1 MSDLKVGDIVTRK
14 SHGNDIY
21 FTVVDVVKK
30 NVIKPVYVLR
40 GLFYRIEA
48 DSMADDLIKQ
58 DYKNVQVNLHR
69 DILNAMRNTYRRGF
83 TNRFNWLKRFRE
95 RPGKIL
101 QFDSSEKFLNM
112 CKNNY
117 REAGINVVGIVAKER
132 EQPNLVE
139 RALNDY
145 KPDILILTGH
155 DGIKKESSNLNSIES
170 YRNSKYFIQSV
181 KLAREYE
188 SSYDKLCIF
197 AGACQS
203 YFEAIMNAGANF
215 ASSPGRIN
223 INALDPAIV
232 CEKVAITNTNRY
244 VIPQEVARMTIS
256 GVKGIGGIRTKGHL
270 KYL

>member
-1 MSDLKVGDIVTRK
+1 MNTFKVGDIVTRK
-14 SHGNDIY
+14 SHGQDIY
-21 FTVVDVVKK
+21 FTVVDIVQKDGAK
-30 NVIKPVYVLR
+30 SVYVLR

-48 DSMADDLIKQ
+48 DSSAEDLVKQ
-58 DYKNVQVNLHR
+58 DYKNVQVNLQR
-69 DILNAMRNTYRRGF
+69 DILNVRRSIYRSGF
-83 TNRFNWLKRFRE
+83 TNRLHWLNRFRE

-117 REAGINVVGIVAKER
+117 REAGISVVGIVAAES
-132 EQPNLVE
+132 EQPSLVL
-139 RALNDY
+139 RALREY
-145 KPDILILTGH
+145 SPDILILTGH
-155 DGIKKESSNLNSIES
+155 DGIKKEGSNLNSIEN

-188 SSYDKLCIF
+188 ENFDKLCIF

-203 YFEAIMNAGANF
+203 YFEAIMSAGANF

-232 CEKVAITNTNRY
+232 CEKVAITDERKY
-244 VIPQEVARMTIS
+244 VLPQELVQMTIS
-256 GVKGIGGIRTKGHL
+256 GERGIGGIRTKGHL
-270 KYL
+270 KRL

>member
-1 MSDLKVGDIVTRK
+1 MSDLKVGDLVTRK
-14 SHGNDIY
+14 SHGQDIY
-21 FTVVDVVKK
+21 FSVVDIVNKDGT
-30 NVIKPVYVLR
+30 NPVYVLR

-48 DSMADDLIKQ
+48 DSSAEDLIKQ
-58 DYKNVQVNLHR
+58 DYKSVQMNLQR
-69 DILNAMRNTYRRGF
+69 DILNVRRNTYRGGLAS
-83 TNRFNWLKRFRE
+83 RFHWLNRFRE

-117 REAGINVVGIVAKER
+117 REAGINVVGIVAAES
-132 EQPNLVE
+132 EQPGLVQ
-139 RALNDY
+139 RALRDY

-155 DGIKKESSNLNSIES
+155 DGIKKKGSNLNSIEN

-188 SSYDKLCIF
+188 SNFDKLCIF

-203 YFEAIMNAGANF
+203 YFEAIMKAGANF

-232 CEKVAITNTNRY
+232 CEKVAITDEKRY
-244 VIPQEVARMTIS
+244 VLPQEVAQMTIS
-256 GVKGIGGIRTKGHL
+256 GVKGIGGIRTRGRL
-270 KYL
+270 KRL